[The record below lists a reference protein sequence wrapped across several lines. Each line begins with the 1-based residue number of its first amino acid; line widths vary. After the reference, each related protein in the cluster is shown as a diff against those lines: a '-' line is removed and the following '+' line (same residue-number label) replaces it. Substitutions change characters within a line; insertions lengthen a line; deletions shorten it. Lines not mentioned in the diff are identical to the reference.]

1 VGVLWLGVA
10 VVSPPV
16 DAALHHPPR
25 SRLSLS
31 GCTLPPVRAAAI
43 GSYAPQPRV

>member
-1 VGVLWLGVA
+1 VYVLWLGVA
-10 VVSPPV
+10 VVSLPV

-31 GCTLPPVRAAAI
+31 RCTVPPVRGAAI
-43 GSYAPQPRV
+43 GS